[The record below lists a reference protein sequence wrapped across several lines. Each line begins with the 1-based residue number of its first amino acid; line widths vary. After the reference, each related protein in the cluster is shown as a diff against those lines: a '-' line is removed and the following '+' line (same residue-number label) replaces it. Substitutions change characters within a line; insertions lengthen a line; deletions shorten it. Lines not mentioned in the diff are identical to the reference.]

1 MQHKNEKTLQ
11 FNKILGKVLKELREE
26 KCVSAN
32 KFANE
37 YDLSS
42 GNYNRIENG
51 VFCAKFITIWQII
64 EAHNI
69 SFSEF
74 AQKFKNKL
82 GEDFHLMDI

>member
-1 MQHKNEKTLQ
+1 MQYKDRKTLQ
-11 FNKILGKVLKELREE
+11 FNEALGQVLKEFRGE
-26 KCVSAN
+26 KGISAN

-51 VFCAKFITIWQII
+51 VFCVKFITLWKII

-69 SFSEF
+69 TFSEF
-74 AQKFKNKL
+74 ADKFKDKL
-82 GEDFHLMDI
+82 GEDFTLIDE